1 MFNVYKRDVRMKLCI
16 IHIYIFGLSLQTNK
30 PLIEKR
36 RRERIN
42 KSLLQ
47 LKNLVLRGTNK
58 QVCLKYYSDAKMF

>member
-1 MFNVYKRDVRMKLCI
+1 MCNEIMYKFL
-16 IHIYIFGLSLQTNK
+16 LLQTNK
-30 PLIEKR
+30 PLTEKR

-58 QVCLKYYSDAKMF
+58 QVCLISITPTHFFLPIN